1 MKKVNSNL
9 RLLMKFDLTSL
20 KEVQHNKRIKGLE
33 GQGRET
39 GGHKWKEGEG
49 EAPLR
54 FEPCTYSVKAT
65 CYTTQPAH
73 HLYDFWAE
81 VV

>member
-1 MKKVNSNL
+1 MTKELKDW
-9 RLLMKFDLTSL
+9 KAKGEKQGDTS
-20 KEVQHNKRIKGLE
+20 ERKG
-33 GQGRET
+33 R
-39 GGHKWKEGEG
+39 GGG